1 MVNKESL
8 AYELGV
14 LLFNLT
20 SDNKH
25 VFSDNYDRIGNFVGI
40 MNTLYGEIDLK
51 NIKCGFLTE
60 AQNRNIDEGEAEE
73 LFEKAKSK

>member
-8 AYELGV
+8 AYESGV

-25 VFSDNYDRIGNFVGI
+25 VFSDN
-40 MNTLYGEIDLK
+40 
-51 NIKCGFLTE
+51 
-60 AQNRNIDEGEAEE
+60 EE
-73 LFEKAKSK
+73 Y